1 MRIAVSAFV
10 AVAALVGGL
19 VIATASAP
27 TASAA
32 NPPTT
37 GSLIVDESFSSATVP
52 DSAWSGLGATCLT
65 GAPAAS
71 VPSPTINNCDS
82 RRTGP
87 VPAQGVTPGYLQL
100 NDAATS
106 AVGTI
111 LYNRPIPASA
121 GISVVFEQYQYGGNG
136 ADGIGFFLVDGA
148 TNLTRAGGNGGSLG
162 YTQRTGVD
170 GILGGYIGVGLDS
183 FGNFYDDGEGKGT
196 NCPDDQRS
204 PTTATGAVAP
214 NVVTLRGP
222 GSGGNGYCYQA
233 STTTPTSNPKR
244 PASTLPGVLRAPTG
258 TTDPTLAERLVN
270 VQVTPAPSARVIVQI
285 DFGTGNGWQEVLNQ
299 PAPANTPDT
308 YKFGF
313 TGATGGVTDVH
324 LLRNVVVRTIQ
335 PLANLQ
341 LTKQVDRT
349 AVALPAT
356 ITAGTQIPYQY
367 LVTNAG
373 LETLTGVTVTD
384 DKVAAVSCAST
395 TLPPTPDPGASTV
408 CSGSYTVTAADVTA
422 GSVTNIAQ
430 VTGLDPGS
438 ATVTSNNDTVTV
450 PLVSRLT
457 LTKAA
462 VTAPPYTLGQQVS
475 YAYTVTNT
483 GGSTVSNIAVK
494 DSRTAAG
501 TVACDSTNLDP
512 GQLAHCTMTTSVLA
526 GQLAAD
532 GSLLNTALATGQ
544 TPLGQQVTSNQAQA
558 SIQVGT
564 DVRVTKSVDNASPI
578 VGQHVTFT
586 ITGTNEGPGLATN
599 AVINDLLPAGL
610 SLVSA
615 TPSMGAYNSTTGNW
629 TIPSLPLGPPPQ
641 PATLTVVAT
650 VDTTAVVTNAATLIA
665 LQQPDINPADDSASV
680 SLNPILPT
688 TDIAVGISADSPS
701 VRVGQEVIFTI
712 SATNNGPQPATG
724 ITVSDSLPSRLLF
737 VSTDGA
743 YNASNGIWTVG
754 GLAVGQTVSLHLTV
768 RATAVGSF
776 QNTAGLATVS
786 PQDVNQSNDVASA
799 NLTVT
804 AALADLQVVKAIVS
818 GVDNI
823 HVGDFVTYSLT
834 VTNAGPDAV
843 PDAMIAETHIDGLA
857 VQTQDFTSTNPSQG
871 TVDPTN
877 LTWTVGSLASG
888 ASATIDVRVQ
898 VLTAGTKIN
907 VATVSSATA
916 DDPDLSN
923 NTSIA
928 SFSSG
933 PTQLDLGVTKTR
945 IGAAHVPL
953 GQAVSFTVEVTNN
966 GPADATTVTL
976 YDPVPYGL
984 SYTSSTPTAGSY
996 DPGTGIWSLATLPN
1010 GQTETLTL
1018 TATAVEPG
1026 AVTNTASL
1034 QSLDQSDTDPTNN
1047 SASASVT
1054 VVVLA
1059 DLAITKSVSPT
1070 VSQPGEIATF
1080 TVSVTNNGPNTAENV
1095 QAVDP
1100 AKIEANFTGSTV
1112 TQGTF
1117 DAAARVWDI
1126 GTLASG
1132 QTATLT
1138 VTVRITRAGTFLNT
1152 VVISQSSVPDPDLS
1166 NNRAQANLDIPSA
1179 DLTVAV
1185 SVDDHAPRVGQQ
1197 VTFTI
1202 IASNLGPDPA
1212 TSAVVDDLLP
1222 AGLSYIS
1229 SVASVGSYDAA
1240 SGTWT
1245 LGNLAV
1251 DGPTATL
1258 TIIAEVAASGSVVN
1272 AAHIDATF
1280 PFDPEL
1286 SNNIT
1291 SVSLAV
1297 TGGTNP
1303 AAGKL
1308 SATGVPVFQTMVVT
1322 TLLTMLGGF
1331 LLIIG
1336 RRHRRRT
1343 RP

>member
-1 MRIAVSAFV
+1 MRLGVGAFV

-19 VIATASAP
+19 IIATAPAP

-37 GSLIVDESFSSATVP
+37 GSLIVDESFSAATVP
-52 DSAWSGLGATCLT
+52 DSAWTGLGSTCLT
-65 GAPAAS
+65 GAPVAS

-87 VPAQGVTPGYLQL
+87 VPALGVTPGYLQL
-100 NDAATS
+100 TDAGTS
-106 AVGTI
+106 AVGNI

-148 TNLTRAGGNGGSLG
+148 TNLTKAGGNGGSLG
-162 YTQRTGVD
+162 YTQRSGVD

-183 FGNFYDDGEGKGT
+183 FGNFYDDGEGKGM

-244 PASTLPGVLRAPTG
+244 PASTLPGILRAPTG
-258 TTDPTLAERLVN
+258 TTDPTLAKRLVN
-270 VQVTPAPSARVIVQI
+270 IQVTPAPSARVIVQI
-285 DFGTGNGWQEVLNQ
+285 DFGTGWQEVLNRL
-299 PAPANTPDT
+299 APANTPDT

-324 LLRNVVVRTIQ
+324 LLRNVLVRTIQ

-341 LTKQVDRT
+341 ITKQVDRT
-349 AVALPAT
+349 AAALPAV

-367 LVTNAG
+367 VVTNAG
-373 LETLTGVTVTD
+373 LEQVDALAIAD
-384 DKVAAVSCAST
+384 DKVTAVTCAST
-395 TLPPTPDPGASTV
+395 TLPPAPDPAASTV
-408 CSGSYTVTAADVTA
+408 CRGTYTVTSADVAA
-422 GSVTNIAQ
+422 GSVINLAHATA
-430 VTGLDPGS
+430 VDPGG
-438 ATVTSNNDTVTV
+438 ATITSNQDTVTV

-457 LTKAA
+457 LTKAV
-462 VTAPPYTLGQQVS
+462 VTAAPYAVGQQVA
-475 YAYTVTNT
+475 YNYTVTNS

-512 GQLAHCTMTTSVLA
+512 GQVAHCSLTTSILA

-564 DVRVTKSVDNASPI
+564 DVRVTESVDNASPLA
-578 VGQHVTFT
+578 GQRVTFT
-586 ITGTNEGPGLATN
+586 ITGTNDGPGLATN
-599 AVINDLLPAGL
+599 AVINDLLPTGL

-615 TPSMGAYNSTTGNW
+615 TPSTGVYDSATGNW
-629 TIPSLPLGPPPQ
+629 MIPSLPLGPPPQ
-641 PATLTVVAT
+641 PVTLTVVAT

-665 LQQPDINPADDSASV
+665 LQQPDINPANNSASV

-701 VRVGQEVIFTI
+701 VRVGQDTIFTI

-724 ITVSDSLPSRLLF
+724 VTVSDTLPSRLQF

-743 YNASNGIWTVG
+743 YSASNGTWTVG
-754 GLAVGQTVSLHLTV
+754 SLAVGQTVSVHLTV

-786 PQDVNQSNDVASA
+786 PQDVNESNDVASA
-799 NLTVT
+799 DLTVT
-804 AALADLQVVKAIVS
+804 APLADLQLVKAIVS
-818 GVDNI
+818 GVENI
-823 HVGDFVTYSLT
+823 QVGDFVTYSLT

-843 PDAMIAETHIDGLA
+843 PDAMVAETHISGLA
-857 VQTQDFTSTNPSQG
+857 IQTQDFTSTNPSQG

-888 ASATIDVRVQ
+888 ASATLNVRVK

-907 VATVSSATA
+907 VATVSSATV

-933 PTQLDLGVTKTR
+933 PTRLDLGVTTTR
-945 IGAAHVPL
+945 IGAAQVPR
-953 GQAVSFTVEVTNN
+953 GHTVSFTVTVTNN
-966 GPADATTVTL
+966 GPADATAVTL
-976 YDPVPYGL
+976 YDPVPHGL
-984 SYTSSTPTAGSY
+984 AYASSTPTAGSY
-996 DPGTGIWSLATLPN
+996 DPSTGIWSLAIVPN

-1018 TATAVEPG
+1018 TVTAVEPG
-1026 AVTNTASL
+1026 AVTDTASL
-1034 QSLDQSDTDPTNN
+1034 QSLDQFDTDSSNN
-1047 SASASVT
+1047 TASASVI

-1070 VSQPGEIATF
+1070 LAQPGEIATY
-1080 TVSVTNNGPNTAENV
+1080 TVSVTNNGPNTAENI

-1100 AKIEANFTGSTV
+1100 ARIEATFTGSTA
-1112 TQGTF
+1112 TQGYF
-1117 DAAARVWDI
+1117 DAPSRVWDI
-1126 GTLASG
+1126 GTLTSG

-1138 VTVRITRAGTFLNT
+1138 LTVRITRTGTFLNT

-1166 NNRAQANLDIPSA
+1166 NNRAQTVIDIPAA
-1179 DLTVAV
+1179 DLAV
-1185 SVDDHAPRVGQQ
+1185 TASVDNHVPRVGQR

-1202 IASNLGPDPA
+1202 TASNLGTDPTA
-1212 TSAVVDDLLP
+1212 TAVLDDVLP
-1222 AGLSYIS
+1222 AGLNYIS
-1229 SVASVGSYDAA
+1229 SSASAGTYDAA
-1240 SGTWT
+1240 TGRWT
-1245 LGNLAV
+1245 IGALTV
-1251 DGPTATL
+1251 DGPVETL
-1258 TIIAEVAASGSVVN
+1258 TIVAEATSPGSAVIS
-1272 AAHIDATF
+1272 AGISSTF
-1280 PFDPEL
+1280 PFDPDQ
-1286 SNNIT
+1286 SNNT
-1291 SVSLAV
+1291 ASVTVTISGGGSSAVGRLPV
-1297 TGGTNP
+1297 TGASAVQP
-1303 AAGKL
+1303 LFAA
-1308 SATGVPVFQTMVVT
+1308 AI
-1322 TLLTMLGGF
+1322 LLLLGAF
-1331 LLIIG
+1331 ALFIG
-1336 RRHRRRT
+1336 RRRRLRS
-1343 RP
+1343 